1 MANYGNAMSTIC
13 RSVVIHHL
21 SHKLLQRKS
30 LIGASRKV
38 SPNRPNPILRL
49 MNRPLNQIRT
59 FIVTLS
65 GSVEPQIDLCEP
77 FNYCNDELLIIV
89 SLLIKDCN
97 YHLLILSGKSVVYS
111 CMLCNLCM
119 VLLRMC
125 ALVLVS
131 VSDSHVGMTI
141 IDLSESITSEP
152 R

>member
-1 MANYGNAMSTIC
+1 
-13 RSVVIHHL
+13 
-21 SHKLLQRKS
+21 
-30 LIGASRKV
+30 
-38 SPNRPNPILRL
+38 

-77 FNYCNDELLIIV
+77 FNYELLIIELLIIV
-89 SLLIKDCN
+89 SLLIKDYN

-111 CMLCNLCM
+111 CMLCNLFM

-125 ALVLVS
+125 ALVFVS
-131 VSDSHVGMTI
+131 VSDSNVGMTI
-141 IDLSESITSEP
+141 IDLSESIASEP